1 MGGSIDVRRTD
12 VRRTDVFLLDCKK
25 SFGVLKYILIFAEP
39 KGTTDMR
46 TPSTGR
52 ISESGII
59 PNEAVCVEA
68 DGLYFFQI

>member
-1 MGGSIDVRRTD
+1 
-12 VRRTDVFLLDCKK
+12 
-25 SFGVLKYILIFAEP
+25 
-39 KGTTDMR
+39 MR